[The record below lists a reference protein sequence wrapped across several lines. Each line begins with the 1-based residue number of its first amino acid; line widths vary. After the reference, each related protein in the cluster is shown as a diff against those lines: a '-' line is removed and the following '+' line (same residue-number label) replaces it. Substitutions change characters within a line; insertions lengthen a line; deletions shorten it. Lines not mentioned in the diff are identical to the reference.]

1 MEVTTLGHHALTGWR
16 EKVADPVARK
26 APVDTDVAKAVLGFG
41 FFLVSLVYVLRTIA
55 RATASARG

>member
-16 EKVADPVARK
+16 EKIAAPVARK
-26 APVDTDVAKAVLGFG
+26 APVDTDVAKAVIGFG

-55 RATASARG
+55 KVAAETRR